1 MNTNFNKRRKINT
14 IPTVSAIRVNQP
26 NKILSEKKRKR
37 NGGNTNGNGN
47 GPMYLAVTN
56 AEMNRARKEIE
67 GTVFSR
73 LSYKLKHL
81 PEYLKVATRN
91 LIVSTIMDNPEILSL
106 FLSAGTNRAAIN
118 RIIDNIYGYF
128 FGV

>member
-1 MNTNFNKRRKINT
+1 MNGNFFNERRKKNT
-14 IPTVSAIRVNQP
+14 IPTVTGIKVNQP
-26 NKILSEKKRKR
+26 NKILSVEKKRKR
-37 NGGNTNGNGN
+37 NGANSNSN
-47 GPMYLAVTN
+47 GPVYLAVTN

-73 LSYKLKHL
+73 LSYKIKHL
-81 PEYLKVATRN
+81 PEYFKVATRN
-91 LIVSTIMDNPEILSL
+91 LIVSTIMDNPEILVL
-106 FLSAGTNRAAIN
+106 FFSAGTNRAAIN